1 MILERIKNLLIPTLD
16 EEQKKLMNER
26 QMMSQIH
33 QDWKTKAF
41 AEAEKRFLVLSPMD
55 ASETHWKLTNHRG
68 DVVFPTHTWGA
79 TRFQMNGFFQDNPQ
93 V

>member
-1 MILERIKNLLIPTLD
+1 MILERIRHLLSPNLD

-33 QDWKTKAF
+33 QDWKAKAF
-41 AEAEKRFLVLSPMD
+41 VEAERRFLVLSPMD
-55 ASETHWKLTNHRG
+55 ASETHWKVANHRG